1 MTDEQND
8 EKALMEQ
15 HAKMLGE
22 LIIDVAAASYLSV
35 ADLMTAISG
44 VVKMGCKGAE
54 QNQ

>member
-22 LIIDVAAASYLSV
+22 LIMDVAAASYLSV
-35 ADLMTAISG
+35 AALLNAISG
-44 VVKMGCKGAE
+44 VVETGCAE
-54 QNQ
+54 GEKRQ